1 MYNQEL
7 KIKNKKSKT
16 GSTTRRESTILHFAF
31 FIFICLISVSL
42 IASCGKKEVKKVSP
56 ESTIANELFGIAETI
71 RNAYV
76 KNDRATLERNST
88 KEGYRELIGAM
99 KSFDSVE
106 LTFTPRWVDI
116 EDSVIYLNVSWKGT
130 WVVSGKKNEERG
142 MAIFVLEG
150 KPPKLARVL
159 RANPFKQPE

>member
-1 MYNQEL
+1 MYKFL
-7 KIKNKKSKT
+7 LIARCSLLLFV
-16 GSTTRRESTILHFAF
+16 SIL
-31 FIFICLISVSL
+31 L

-56 ESTIANELFGIAETI
+56 ESKIAHEVFGIAETI

-76 KNDRATLERNST
+76 KNERATLERNST

-130 WVVSGKKNEERG
+130 WVVSGKKTEERG

>member
-1 MYNQEL
+1 MYNQKL
-7 KIKNKKSKT
+7 KIR
-16 GSTTRRESTILHFAF
+16 STTRRESTILHFAILF
-31 FIFICLISVSL
+31 FTCLLSLSL

-56 ESTIANELFGIAETI
+56 ESTIANEVFGIAETI

-76 KNDRATLERNST
+76 KNDCATLERNST
-88 KEGYRELIGAM
+88 KEGYRELIRAM
-99 KSFDSVE
+99 KNFDSVD

-116 EDSVIYLNVSWKGT
+116 EDSVIHLNVSWKGT
-130 WVVSGKKNEERG
+130 WVVSGKKTEERG
-142 MAIFVLEG
+142 MAIFMLEG

>member
-1 MYNQEL
+1 MYKFL
-7 KIKNKKSKT
+7 LIARCSLLLFV
-16 GSTTRRESTILHFAF
+16 SIL
-31 FIFICLISVSL
+31 L
-42 IASCGKKEVKKVSP
+42 IASCGKKEVKKVSM
-56 ESTIANELFGIAETI
+56 ESNMAKEVFALAETM

-130 WVVSGKKNEERG
+130 WVVSGKKTEERG